1 MLCHLLLGK
10 RFVTIRDEE
19 SVPGDSDDVFLA
31 EEESHSFEQQVA
43 FVKTSRISVNSA
55 KRSGSYQGVP
65 GERRSLYSSTGWS
78 PQASIAA
85 NGVKVG
91 TQL

>member
-1 MLCHLLLGK
+1 M
-10 RFVTIRDEE
+10 
-19 SVPGDSDDVFLA
+19 PGDSDDVFLA

-55 KRSGSYQGVP
+55 KRSGSYVGVP

>member
-1 MLCHLLLGK
+1 M
-10 RFVTIRDEE
+10 
-19 SVPGDSDDVFLA
+19 PGDSDDVFLA

-55 KRSGSYQGVP
+55 KRNGSFVGV
-65 GERRSLYSSTGWS
+65 RRSLYSSTGWS